1 MSLPNTNVEPKDR
14 PRVLGAIAL
23 IVVGL
28 LGLLSSLGVLGGM
41 GGLFGLMLFGA
52 AAVFAAAQGRRSG
65 SFWWRAIAYP
75 LAGLAIAS
83 VAPTAIGGAAFLGSL
98 GLAFGLVWRDDARR
112 WWALIPAG
120 TLLSLGLTALID
132 GVTRGDTAGVV
143 FLLGLAATFY
153 ALTRLSV
160 EPQAWA
166 IYPAIGL
173 ALLAVMT
180 ATVSGGWLLPLA
192 FIAVGV
198 YLLWRS
204 GALPGLRSDQQ
215 PAPPAPTAT
224 GPTATPAPT
233 SPAPTSTV
241 TTATPPS
248 APTEPAAPVAP
259 APQPPV
265 PSAQPT
271 PQPTAQPTP
280 QPTVQPTAQPI
291 ADPSAQPTALP
302 EPRDPDA
309 ARHDPDAPVLLD
321 AAGRP
326 VHALDG
332 DVAPTDPNDLE
343 DDEISRS

>member
-1 MSLPNTNVEPKDR
+1 MSLPNTNVDPKDR

-23 IVVGL
+23 IVVGV
-28 LGLLSSLGVLGGM
+28 LGLLSSLGVLDGM

-52 AAVFAAAQGRRSG
+52 AAVFAAAQGRRSN
-65 SFWWRAIAYP
+65 SFWWRAVAYP

-98 GLAFGLVWRDDARR
+98 GLAFGLVWRENERR
-112 WWALIPAG
+112 WWAVIPAG

-153 ALTRLSV
+153 VLTRLTV

-192 FIAVGV
+192 FIAIGA

-204 GALPGLRSDQQ
+204 GALPGLRSTDK
-215 PAPPAPTAT
+215 PAPPAPSASAPSATPAAPTAPAPAAPAPSAAAPTAPVTSAPAPTAAAPTAPAPTAPAPTAAVPTAPVPTDAT
-224 GPTATPAPT
+224 GPAAPTPA
-233 SPAPTSTV
+233 
-241 TTATPPS
+241 
-248 APTEPAAPVAP
+248 
-259 APQPPV
+259 
-265 PSAQPT
+265 AQPN
-271 PQPTAQPTP
+271 
-280 QPTVQPTAQPI
+280 
-291 ADPSAQPTALP
+291 ALP
-302 EPRDPDA
+302 EPHDPDA

-326 VHALDG
+326 VHASDEVEALGED
-332 DVAPTDPNDLE
+332 AE
-343 DDEISRS
+343 DDASSRI

>member
-1 MSLPNTNVEPKDR
+1 MSLPNTNVDPKDR

-23 IVVGL
+23 IVVGV
-28 LGLLSSLGVLGGM
+28 LGLLSSFGVLGGM
-41 GGLFGLMLFGA
+41 GGLFGLLLFGA
-52 AAVFAAAQGRRSG
+52 AAVFAATQGRRTG
-65 SFWWRAIAYP
+65 SFWWRAAAYP

-98 GLAFGLVWRDDARR
+98 GLAFGLVWRDDERR

-132 GVTRGDTAGVV
+132 GVTRGDTAGIV

-153 ALTRLSV
+153 VLTRLTV

-192 FIAVGV
+192 FIGVGV

-215 PAPPAPTAT
+215 PAPPAPTTT
-224 GPTATPAPT
+224 GPTTTPPAP
-233 SPAPTSTV
+233 SQPAPKDVARTN
-241 TTATPPS
+241 TTT
-248 APTEPAAPVAP
+248 TPVAP
-259 APQPPV
+259 AAPATATPV
-265 PSAQPT
+265 EPREPATSAPVT
-271 PQPTAQPTP
+271 P
-280 QPTVQPTAQPI
+280 
-291 ADPSAQPTALP
+291 PTALP
-302 EPRDPDA
+302 EPRDPEA
-309 ARHDPDAPVLLD
+309 PRHDPSAPVLLD

-326 VHALDG
+326 VRAG
-332 DVAPTDPNDLE
+332 DEDAATRE
-343 DDEISRS
+343 DDAQDENTPRT

>member
-1 MSLPNTNVEPKDR
+1 MSLPNTNVDPKDR

-28 LGLLSSLGVLGGM
+28 LGLLSSFGVLGGM
-41 GGLFGLMLFGA
+41 GGLFGLLLFGA
-52 AAVFAAAQGRRSG
+52 AAVFAATQGRRTG
-65 SFWWRAIAYP
+65 SFWWRAAAYP

-98 GLAFGLVWRDDARR
+98 GLAFGLAWREDERR

-153 ALTRLSV
+153 VLTRLTV

-166 IYPAIGL
+166 IYPAVGL

-215 PAPPAPTAT
+215 PAPPAPTTT
-224 GPTATPAPT
+224 GPATTPPAPT
-233 SPAPTSTV
+233 HPAPTNVAPTGAEP
-241 TTATPPS
+241 TAATPS
-248 APTEPAAPVAP
+248 AMAPTEPREPVAP
-259 APQPPV
+259 AP
-265 PSAQPT
+265 PT
-271 PQPTAQPTP
+271 TA
-280 QPTVQPTAQPI
+280 
-291 ADPSAQPTALP
+291 PTALP

-326 VHALDG
+326 VHAG
-332 DVAPTDPNDLE
+332 DEIVAPREEDAE
-343 DDEISRS
+343 DDDTPRT